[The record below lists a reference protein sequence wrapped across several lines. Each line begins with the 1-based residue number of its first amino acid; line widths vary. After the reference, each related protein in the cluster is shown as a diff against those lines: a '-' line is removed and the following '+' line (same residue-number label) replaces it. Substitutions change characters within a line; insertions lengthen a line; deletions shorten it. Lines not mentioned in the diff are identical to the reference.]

1 MIDYIGRTICFF
13 PLNWLLAFGF
23 LCPCYLLIIESEWTH
38 RKVSFTEQIVD
49 YNIIYHKQERSGCFF
64 MTLLMLTKWLTLG
77 VYRMNLWN
85 DHWTFFVET
94 SISNTLSTVK
104 LIWNFP
110 IRPERKI
117 TLRRKKF
124 APRFSSLNCVVVSVG
139 VLLCYKMTLQGI
151 GRLRK
156 VTIYV
161 FRQVPV

>member
-1 MIDYIGRTICFF
+1 MIDFIGGTICLF
-13 PLNWLLAFGF
+13 PLNWLPAFGF
-23 LCPCYLLIIESEWTH
+23 LCPCYLLMVQSECTH
-38 RKVSFTEQIVD
+38 RNVSFTEKKS
-49 YNIIYHKQERSGCFF
+49 II
-64 MTLLMLTKWLTLG
+64 TLYIISKNALDAFLWPFLVLAKLFTLG
-77 VYRMNLWN
+77 VNKMNHWN
-85 DHWTFFVET
+85 DHSTFFLET

-117 TLRRKKF
+117 TLRRKNF
-124 APRFSSLNCVVVSVG
+124 GPRFSSLNCVVTSVG
-139 VLLCYKMTLQGI
+139 VPLCYRMTLQGV

>member
-1 MIDYIGRTICFF
+1 MKVNGLTEKSHLQNKKSIITLYIISRNA
-13 PLNWLLAFGF
+13 LDAFLWPF
-23 LCPCYLLIIESEWTH
+23 L
-38 RKVSFTEQIVD
+38 K
-49 YNIIYHKQERSGCFF
+49 
-64 MTLLMLTKWLTLG
+64 LTKWFTLG
-77 VYRMNLWN
+77 VYRKNHWN

-117 TLRRKKF
+117 TLRRKYF
-124 APRFSSLNCVVVSVG
+124 GPRFSSLNCVVVSVG
-139 VLLCYKMTLQGI
+139 MLLCYRMTLQGI